1 MCESSFAFSAAI
13 YDGAAAS
20 MENGGAVEEDGAC
33 SHVGSVEPDLSVAG
47 IVQAVA
53 GVGDGEGDRQADSSR
68 AL

>member
-47 IVQAVA
+47 IVQVLAM
-53 GVGDGEGDRQADSSR
+53 ER
-68 AL
+68 